1 LLYMIIEQFK
11 DHDPRPVYK
20 RFRDRGR
27 LASPGLTYV
36 SSWVDQK
43 LDRCFQLMET
53 DDADLLEQ
61 WIEQWQDLADF
72 EVVPVITSAEAAARV
87 AQLEA

>member
-1 LLYMIIEQFK
+1 MIIEHFK
-11 DHDPRPVYK
+11 DHDPRPVYN
-20 RFRDRGR
+20 RFRERGR

-53 DDADLLEQ
+53 ADVHLLEQ
-61 WIEQWQDLADF
+61 WIAQWQDLADF
-72 EVVPVITSAEAAARV
+72 EIVPVITSAEAAARV
-87 AQLEA
+87 AQLES